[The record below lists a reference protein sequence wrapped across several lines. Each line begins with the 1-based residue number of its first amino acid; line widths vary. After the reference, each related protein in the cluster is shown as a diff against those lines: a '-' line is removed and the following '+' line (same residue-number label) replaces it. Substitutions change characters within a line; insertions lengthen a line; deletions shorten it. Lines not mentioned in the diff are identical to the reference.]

1 MEKKFRKN
9 ILMALGTSGALLALG
24 ATAAWWRARSGDG
37 AGKDDVDAGLEPK
50 AGAEP
55 TTESSAGVKP
65 TTESSRPTTVNAA

>member
-37 AGKDDVDAGLEPK
+37 AGKDDVDADLEPK
-50 AGAEP
+50 VGAEP
-55 TTESSAGVKP
+55 TTSAGVKP
-65 TTESSRPTTVNAA
+65 TTESSRPTTTVNAA